1 MEKSISF
8 LPHHPPEKSASYCLK
23 ILPLKV
29 TGMEVMALQSNKT
42 LDANKL
48 EKKKKNVL
56 SLKCS
61 YLTVKFLLSMP
72 KRLNKINPWTHAHYC
87 SYRPPNMIICVLE
100 CMRS

>member
-29 TGMEVMALQSNKT
+29 TRMEVMALQSNKT

-48 EKKKKNVL
+48 KKKKKECIKSKV
-56 SLKCS
+56 
-61 YLTVKFLLSMP
+61 LLSYC
-72 KRLNKINPWTHAHYC
+72 KILAFYT
-87 SYRPPNMIICVLE
+87 E
-100 CMRS
+100 ETE